1 MKLSRVISVIFLLL
15 FWIPIKSFALACLV
29 DGTDSASFY
38 EALGTDL
45 AVQADAPDGTI
56 IWESEARSIPVRCI
70 DNAGGGRENIYF
82 YLNPI
87 NYFVGE
93 GIRVG
98 IRYKGIAITRASGK
112 YNTGHHS
119 HEGCT
124 LSNCN
129 GWSSA
134 RFTLNFSVFIEKYGA
149 TPTTGQATSLTS
161 YSVFQLDGV
170 GGLNA
175 SPKYNLNY
183 ILTGLNKIRF
193 VPCSPKLTVTPST
206 IDFGRLS
213 SGGGQSGQQIT
224 VSRFSLN
231 LKRDCA
237 TPYTVNA
244 RFTPKTGS
252 ILSGLLVPENN
263 SSVGIS
269 LLRAENNEKLAYNSW
284 FKLTDMTG
292 TTPARIDLL
301 AQLFWRAKPVIG
313 PFDAAV
319 VIDLFYK

>member
-1 MKLSRVISVIFLLL
+1 MKLSRVISVMFILL
-15 FWIPIKSFALACLV
+15 FWIPIKSFALSCLV
-29 DGTDSASFY
+29 DGSSSASFN

-45 AVQADAPDGTI
+45 AVQADAPNGTI
-56 IWESEARSIPVRCI
+56 IWESQSRSVPVICA
-70 DNAGGGRENIYF
+70 DNREVGRESIYF
-82 YLNPI
+82 YLNPASVS
-87 NYFVGE
+87 VGQ

-98 IRYKGIAITRASGK
+98 IRYKGIAITQSSGK
-112 YNTGHHS
+112 YDTGHHS
-119 HEGCT
+119 QEGCNWV
-124 LSNCN
+124 NCT
-129 GWSSA
+129 GWRSA
-134 RFTLNFSVFIEKYGA
+134 KFTLNFSVFIEKYGT

-161 YSVFQLDGV
+161 YRVFQLDGV
-170 GGLNA
+170 GGLNPTPN
-175 SPKYNLNY
+175 SNLNY
-183 ILTGLNKIRF
+183 VLTGLNKIRF

-224 VSRFSLN
+224 ASRFSLN
-231 LKRDCA
+231 LKRDCT

-252 ILSGLLVPENN
+252 ILNGLLVPANN

-269 LLRAENNEKLAYNSW
+269 LFRAESNEKLAYNSW

-292 TTPARIDLL
+292 TTPARIDLF
-301 AQLFWRAKPVIG
+301 AQLLWRAKPVIG